1 MLKTIGRLGPG
12 IAVGLSL
19 AAFAYFATK
28 GTRVPSLLVALV
40 LGMAASFVLA
50 KPSFKPGNDMLAK
63 PLLRIGVA
71 LMGFRIT
78 ISDLQALGW
87 QPLLIAIC
95 AAFGT
100 LILGYLAGRALKL
113 PRATAFLTA
122 TSVAICGASAA
133 LAIATV
139 LARRPNSNTERD
151 VVATVASITI
161 IGTIAVVAYPAI
173 CHLLGWPMIP
183 SAVFL
188 GASIH
193 EVGNTG
199 SNDRQNDAC
208 GDDACG
214 YFRAHHV
221 VVLARPQRGRG
232 RRTRGYSSTLSTR
245 LCGCHC
251 DCQYRLVDAFWYQ
264 GTVTDVE
271 PVPDCFHGSPWR
283 QYVHSRCDDIGA
295 TRGWC
300 LVDSNLDYCGHI
312 RGRRQHDDG
321 SKWLNLEKAVFQ
333 RKFADFL
340 SYLRRNFCIEVS

>member
-1 MLKTIGRLGPG
+1 MFKTIGRLGPG
-12 IAVGLSL
+12 IALGLSL
-19 AAFAYFATK
+19 AAIAYFTTK
-28 GTRVPSLLVALV
+28 GTRIPSLLVALV
-40 LGMAASFVLA
+40 LGMTTSFVLT
-50 KPSFKPGNDMLAK
+50 KPSFKPGNDILAK

-87 QPLLIAIC
+87 QPLLIAVC

-100 LILGYLAGRALKL
+100 LCLGYLAGRALKL

-161 IGTIAVVAYPAI
+161 IGTIAVVAYPAL

-193 EVGNTG
+193 EVAQVVAAGDVYGGGATPAATTVKMIRVAMMPVVIFGLIMLLSWRDRKEEDEEEREATVPLFLLGFVVAIVVANTG
-199 SNDRQNDAC
+199 WLTPAGIKALS
-208 GDDACG
+208 
-214 YFRAHHV
+214 
-221 VVLARPQRGRG
+221 LM
-232 RRTRGYSSTLSTR
+232 SS
-245 LCGCHC
+245 LC
-251 DCQYRLVDAFWYQ
+251 LIVSMVAL
-264 GTVTDVE
+264 
-271 PVPDCFHGSPWR
+271 
-283 QYVHSRCDDIGA
+283 GA
-295 TRGWC
+295 NT
-300 LVDSNLDYCGHI
+300 SI
-312 RGRRQHDDG
+312 RGVMTLGPR
-321 SKWLNLEKAVFQ
+321 AVGALLIQ
-333 RKFADFL
+333 TAIIAAI
-340 SYLRRNFCIEVS
+340 SATGVSIMMAMAG

>member
-1 MLKTIGRLGPG
+1 L
-12 IAVGLSL
+12 GLSL
-19 AAFAYFATK
+19 SAIAYFATK
-28 GTRVPSLLVALV
+28 GTRIPSLLVALI
-40 LGMAASFVLA
+40 LGMAASFVLT
-50 KPSFKPGNDMLAK
+50 KPSFKPGNDILAK

-87 QPLLIAIC
+87 QPLLIAVC

-100 LILGYLAGRALKL
+100 LCLGYLAGRALKL

-161 IGTIAVVAYPAI
+161 IGTIAVVAYPAL

-193 EVGNTG
+193 EVAQVVAAGDVYGGGATPAATTVKMIRVALMPIVIFGLIMVLSWRDRKEDDEEEREATVPLFLLGFVVAIVVANTG
-199 SNDRQNDAC
+199 WLTPEGIKAMSLMSGLCLIVSMVALGANTSVRGVMAL
-208 GDDACG
+208 GP
-214 YFRAHHV
+214 RAV
-221 VVLARPQRGRG
+221 GALLAQ
-232 RRTRGYSSTLSTR
+232 
-245 LCGCHC
+245 
-251 DCQYRLVDAFWYQ
+251 
-264 GTVTDVE
+264 TVIIAIISAS
-271 PVPDCFHGSPWR
+271 G
-283 QYVHSRCDDIGA
+283 
-295 TRGWC
+295 
-300 LVDSNLDYCGHI
+300 
-312 RGRRQHDDG
+312 
-321 SKWLNLEKAVFQ
+321 
-333 RKFADFL
+333 
-340 SYLRRNFCIEVS
+340 VSIMMAMTG